1 MTRTLIGKAPRI
13 ALPKGSVDTH
23 IHVYSAQHPSMPGGP
38 DLPVD
43 AANLADYQK
52 VQHWL
57 GLEKVVITQP
67 NAYQTD
73 NTCLLEALDEL
84 GDNGRG
90 VVAVTTKT
98 SDATLQAWHDRGVRG
113 ARIMEL
119 TLGAVRLKD
128 LLEVNAKIRPF
139 DWTCI
144 VQFNGREILDRTALL
159 EKVQGDYVI
168 DHHGKFL
175 PPVTPDSKEFDQ
187 LLRLI
192 DKGNCYYKIAAC
204 YESSVTGGPDYQ
216 DIAEL
221 SKRIIAHAPE
231 RVIWGSNWPHV
242 SGAPED
248 APNDVQLLDTVMSW
262 MPDETTR
269 QSIFVDNPNRLYWRN
284 EH

>member
-1 MTRTLIGKAPRI
+1 MARTLKGQSPRI
-13 ALPKGSVDTH
+13 ALPQGSVDSH
-23 IHVYSAQHPSMPGGP
+23 IHVYSPKHHALPGGP
-38 DLPVD
+38 DLPADV
-43 AANLADYQK
+43 ASLADYRK
-52 VQHWL
+52 VQQWL
-57 GLEKVVITQP
+57 GLNKVVITQP

-73 NTCLLEALDEL
+73 NTCMLEALKEL

-90 VVAVTTKT
+90 VVVVTPET
-98 SDATLQAWHDRGVRG
+98 DEATLQHWHDLGARG

-128 LLEVNAKIRPF
+128 LLKVNAKIRPL

-144 VQFNGREILDRTALL
+144 VQFNGREILDRAPLL
-159 EKVQGDYVI
+159 NKIQGDYVI

-216 DIAEL
+216 DIADL

-242 SGAPED
+242 SGSPED

-262 MPDETTR
+262 MPDEKTR

-284 EH
+284 ER